1 MNRTKAKSCENISSN
16 AVIGAERSQALQSRL
31 LQGIGSE
38 TAAEAKEREIKR
50 LLALTPSQCY
60 NTLANQLESA
70 NQYGSTAN
78 ILQGPL
84 AAQSNPSAAPQ
95 PAATPKPT
103 LRQRTLPNDEASQ
116 EAEQAEKAECVSNK
130 FHPVTMQ
137 QQASPLRVLSLSAH
151 GLASNQAI
159 QSQERSAAGLSH
171 RSRNHIMNTGN
182 SLPGFKNIP
191 TENSFISITKL
202 PVEFPANGCTP
213 EEKSQTQA
221 VAEIL
226 PFPHLK
232 ELRVKSLAASR
243 TCKLKHTSKFT
254 DAQSEKS
261 KHS

>member
-16 AVIGAERSQALQSRL
+16 AVIAERSQALQSRL

-60 NTLANQLESA
+60 NTLANQQESVCR
-70 NQYGSTAN
+70 YGSTAN

-84 AAQSNPSAAPQ
+84 AAQSNPSGAPQ
-95 PAATPKPT
+95 PAAAPKPPSS
-103 LRQRTLPNDEASQ
+103 QRTLPNDEASQ
-116 EAEQAEKAECVSNK
+116 EAEQAARAECLSNQ
-130 FHPVTMQ
+130 FHPAALQ
-137 QQASPLRVLSLSAH
+137 QQTSPLRVLSLSAH

-171 RSRNHIMNTGN
+171 RSRNHIMNAGN
-182 SLPGFKNIP
+182 SLPGFKNAP

-202 PVEFPANGCTP
+202 PVEFPASGCTP

-221 VAEIL
+221 VTDIL

-243 TCKLKHTSKFT
+243 TCTLKHASKFT